1 MNQKGG
7 KMQLY
12 TFICYSA
19 YANRHNGEE
28 CSTEMFTYMYNN
40 KEICGHII
48 VRTTTCIQR
57 CCFLQKQS
65 VAQNVSNDNVL

>member
-1 MNQKGG
+1 
-7 KMQLY
+7 MQLY

-28 CSTEMFTYMYNN
+28 CSTEMFTYMYN

-57 CCFLQKQS
+57 CCFFLQKQS
-65 VAQNVSNDNVL
+65 VAQHVSNDNVL